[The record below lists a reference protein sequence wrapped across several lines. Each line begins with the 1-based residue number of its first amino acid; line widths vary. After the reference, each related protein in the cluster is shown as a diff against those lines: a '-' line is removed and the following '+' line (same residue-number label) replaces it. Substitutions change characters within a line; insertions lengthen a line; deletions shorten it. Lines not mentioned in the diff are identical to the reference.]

1 MSRLLEWLDVTPMVQ
16 KVFLLGLIIV
26 LCGVGFYWVIAE
38 PLLAQVDGVKLEIHD
53 LEKKLSHYARSDSKF
68 GKTKAELSRWESIVS
83 RQTARLGLDVS
94 MSQVLSDMSNIA
106 EEAGIIL
113 TLWKPDQQQR
123 DDVNQPVVRH
133 LQLHIEGGYH
143 QVAQFLGRIQ
153 YLSKMMGVFALT
165 MDRGNSGDNNS
176 TLRTTIDFVGYES
189 QAPTLAN
196 HHKELAS
203 PSSLEGKG

>member
-16 KVFLLGLIIV
+16 KVSLLGLIIV
-26 LCGVGFYWVIAE
+26 LCGVGFYWVVAE
-38 PLLAQVDGVKLEIHD
+38 PLWAQVDGVKLEIHD
-53 LEKKLSHYARSDSKF
+53 LEEKLSLYARSESKF
-68 GKTKAELSRWESIVS
+68 GQTKAELSRWESIVS

-113 TLWKPDQQQR
+113 TLWKPDQQER
-123 DDVNQPVVRH
+123 ANVNQPVIRH

-143 QVAQFLGRIQ
+143 HVAQFLDRAQ

-165 MDRGNSGDNNS
+165 MHRGNSDDNNS
-176 TLRTTIDFVGYES
+176 TVRTTIDFVGYES
-189 QAPTLAN
+189 QSPILAN
-196 HHKELAS
+196 QNKELAS
-203 PSSLEGKG
+203 PSLLEGKG